1 MMSTMKSL
9 QVMTHRSPSPL
20 SEFKA
25 LLVYQPQLQLAKVL
39 VLRRPR

>member
-1 MMSTMKSL
+1 MMKNL

-25 LLVYQPQLQLAKVL
+25 LLVYLPQLQLAKVL
-39 VLRRPR
+39 VPRRPR